1 MLAVGAGVLDGAGA
15 GVGAFGANA
24 WKLAELKAFST
35 TVSDLGELPIKI
47 GCPSSFWNMHF
58 LLWLVDTACSGLM
71 SNGYHICEADAI
83 CSFCRRLAAK
93 CWRCL
98 ALVMQGKLGGG
109 SKHLFVL

>member
-1 MLAVGAGVLDGAGA
+1 
-15 GVGAFGANA
+15 
-24 WKLAELKAFST
+24 
-35 TVSDLGELPIKI
+35 
-47 GCPSSFWNMHF
+47 
-58 LLWLVDTACSGLM
+58 M

-83 CSFCRRLAAK
+83 CSFCLRLAAK